1 MPMPKKN
8 YLCIMK
14 SGIIVEV
21 SQLKLKRERYTGAL
35 VSELEVRSSTQSDR
49 SIRVTCAA
57 EEVNFGQHS
66 AALSPAIPRLISVE
80 AFLSPS
86 TKSCTTSLKVMDVW

>member
-1 MPMPKKN
+1 
-8 YLCIMK
+8 MK

-21 SQLKLKRERYTGAL
+21 SQLKLKRERNL
-35 VSELEVRSSTQSDR
+35 VSELEVRSSTESDR

-57 EEVNFGQHS
+57 EEVVFGQHT
-66 AALSPAIPRLISVE
+66 AALSPAIRRLISVE